1 MKKYQISILS
11 IVVMLFPFTNI
22 AAQSLSAVNDNVR
35 VKEDTPQLI
44 DVLKNDKVSNR
55 QDLEITIIQSPTRGT
70 SVLRGNNI
78 YYTPNENQNGIDEL
92 VYIVDTGFSIDT
104 AKVVIR
110 ITELNDP
117 PDKVELLDNSVPENI
132 LTNTKVGELSTIDP
146 DGNDEFRY
154 KFINTGQ
161 NDNKFFS
168 IKNGVVYTDKS
179 FDFEEKKSY
188 QIKVESKDRNNAS
201 VTSAIK
207 VEITDVNEPPY
218 FKGVK
223 DQKFSFPEQSGKL
236 LGVLDIVDPDEDQ
249 DDARFKIIGGA
260 DQRSFKIT
268 QLGELSF
275 VREPDYEKPLDQ
287 NSDNTYI
294 VNYMVID
301 SKNKNLSTMGSAQI
315 TIKDAEEKPIS
326 SLDKRKFIA
335 WTVDHMPYHIL
346 MEDAIIDYNN
356 LHSDEYS
363 KSIKQKKKGLE
374 TTLWLP
380 ELKPD
385 DELII
390 VQKKANNEEIHE
402 IWYGNGLSYNII
414 ERDQVDWVL
423 SQDIQQVLI
432 ERDQY
437 LNSASQTVFYESED
451 ERLLA
456 SFSSKFA
463 VWDKQNFIIS
473 SDRLFLKSNVLQYG
487 ANFSTGNSI
496 IGLPGSLYGA
506 ISIGAVT
513 KNSEIGVR
521 LPAKMNL
528 LSTNSL
534 DKPNYLGGDYM
545 GLYSKAS
552 IDNMF
557 STRAAFHAQL
567 GFSFYPRSDADV
579 IDDISDFKKYGIV
592 DSVNKYVNILDMY
605 ALMATTFE
613 LPIAIPYVAKVNASP
628 GISYMKIAHR
638 SLKVDDDKKSYYER
652 NFYEYDDET
661 KKYKRYEDGKSSTR
675 NFGVYARFDFLGEI
689 GQKPDFI
696 ERVSFFNFV
705 RISRVPF
712 FEYSF
717 QWISSLNTLSTLTIN
732 VNDNVSFSVTNYS
745 TASSL
750 KGDWLPKKNIWLGF
764 RYTGEF

>member
-1 MKKYQISILS
+1 MNKYKILTVS
-11 IVVMLFPFTNI
+11 IVLI
-22 AAQSLSAVNDNVR
+22 ASSIVAQSLSAVNDNVR
-35 VKEDTPQLI
+35 IKEDTPQLI
-44 DVLKNDKVSNR
+44 DVLKNDKVTNR
-55 QDLEITIIQSPTRGT
+55 QDLEITIIQNPTRGT

-78 YYTPNENQNGIDEL
+78 YYTPNQDQNGIDEL

-110 ITELNDP
+110 ITEVNDP
-117 PDKVELLDNSVPENI
+117 PVKIQLLDNTVPENI
-132 LTNTKVGELSTIDP
+132 LTNTKIGELSTIDP
-146 DGNDEFRY
+146 DGNDEFKY
-154 KFINTGQ
+154 SFVNTGQ
-161 NDNKFFS
+161 NDNKLFS
-168 IKNGVVYTDKS
+168 LQNGIIYTDKS
-179 FDFEEKKSY
+179 FDFEKKKSY
-188 QIKVESKDRNNAS
+188 QIKVQSKDRNNAS
-201 VTSAIK
+201 
-207 VEITDVNEPPY
+207 ITTTVKIDVIDVNEAPY

-223 DQKFSFPEQSGKL
+223 DQKFTFPEQSGKL
-236 LGVLDIVDPDEDQ
+236 IGMLDVIDPDEDQ
-249 DDARFKIIGGA
+249 DNARFKIVGGA

-287 NSDNTYI
+287 NGDNTYI
-294 VNYMVID
+294 VNYMAID
-301 SKNKNLSTMGSAQI
+301 SKNKSLSTTGSAQI
-315 TIKDAEEKPIS
+315 TIKDAEEKPIE

-356 LHSDEYS
+356 LNAKEYS
-363 KSIKQKKKGLE
+363 NSLKQKKKGSE
-374 TTLWLP
+374 NALWLP

-402 IWYGNGLSYNII
+402 IWYGNGLTYNII
-414 ERDQVDWVL
+414 KRDQVDWVL

-437 LNSASQTVFYESED
+437 LNSASETVFYESED

-473 SDRLFLKSNVLQYG
+473 NDRLFLKSNVMQYG

-513 KNSEIGVR
+513 KNSEIGIR

-528 LSTNSL
+528 LSMNSL
-534 DKPNYLGGDYM
+534 DKPNYLGGDYI

-552 IDNMF
+552 IENMF

-567 GFSFYPRSDADV
+567 GFSFYPRSDAEI

-592 DSVNKYVNILDMY
+592 DSVNKYINMIDMY

-613 LPIAIPYVAKVNASP
+613 LPIVIPYVAKVNASP
-628 GISYMKIAHR
+628 GISYIKIAHR
-638 SLKVDDDKKSYYER
+638 SLKVDDDKKTYYER
-652 NFYEYDDET
+652 NFYDYNEET
-661 KKYKRYEDGKSSTR
+661 KKYNRYEDGKSSTR

-717 QWISSLNTLSTLTIN
+717 QWISSLNTLSSLTIN
-732 VNDNVSFSVTNYS
+732 INDNVGFSITNYS
-745 TASSL
+745 TAPSL

>member
-223 DQKFSFPEQSGKL
+223 DQKFSFSEQSGKL

-356 LHSDEYS
+356 LNSDEYS
-363 KSIKQKKKGLE
+363 KSIKQKKKGSE

-487 ANFSTGNSI
+487 VNFSTGNSI